1 MTTTIKLEM
10 RLPTEETSCH
20 SHNNQEKAEASD
32 SLTLFLR
39 QFSKVTILLADCY
52 HGNVYRQWKMGKHS
66 FCQIKQC

>member
-32 SLTLFLR
+32 SLTLFFKAIFKGNNTTGR
-39 QFSKVTILLADCY
+39 LLS
-52 HGNVYRQWKMGKHS
+52 R
-66 FCQIKQC
+66 